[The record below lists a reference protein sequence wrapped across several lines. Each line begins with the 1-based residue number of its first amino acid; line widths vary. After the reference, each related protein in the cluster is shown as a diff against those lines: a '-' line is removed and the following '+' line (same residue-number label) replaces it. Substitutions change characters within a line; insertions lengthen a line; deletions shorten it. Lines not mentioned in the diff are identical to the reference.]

1 MSFVPQSETGFI
13 KLVDLIRSGR
23 TRMRGMGILI
33 AAVSFGTA
41 IGYVKLPSPVGS
53 VWLGLGIVSVA
64 LLIWG
69 SSERTIPREEL
80 IKSWASPMQIVV
92 LCLLTLLLFVF
103 AYGQRWSWVTVMT
116 AMTTLHVWLRIKAV
130 KWQTDHSKK
139 VGAVH
144 PEP

>member
-1 MSFVPQSETGFI
+1 MPSERQAESGFI
-13 KLVDLIRSGR
+13 KFVDFMRSGR
-23 TRMRGMGILI
+23 TRMGCIGILI
-33 AAVSFGTA
+33 ALVSFGTA
-41 IGYVKLPSPVGS
+41 IGYVKLPSGARLLC
-53 VWLGLGIVSVA
+53 LGLGMVSVA

-80 IKSWASPMQIVV
+80 IKSWASPMQLVV
-92 LCLLTLLLFVF
+92 LCLLTLLLLVF

-130 KWQTDHSKK
+130 KWQSDHSKR